1 MLAAIEVRRRKPL
14 ASDLPLAFA
23 LPAGNAFYRI
33 APRARRDEGGE
44 FSTRQPAFLEV
55 SRRRK
60 AIADAGRLV
69 GPHHRFLLARE
80 LQRVAPAA
88 AVAFV
93 DLLPDLGADHRAEHG
108 ADDDRYRA
116 VFLVGGAR
124 TDYAAD
130 RAAEHRADCSAIT
143 SALDDAVILVP
154 LLAGVADVIGV
165 VLLPPA
171 MCRRP
176 GRWIRRRGNGSE
188 SERHQRDDRKARR
201 FHAASFL

>member
-108 ADDDRYRA
+108 ADDDRDRA

-130 RAAEHRADCSAIT
+130 RAAQHRADCSAV
-143 SALDDAVILVP
+143 AAAFDHAVVLIP
-154 LLAGVADVIGV
+154 FLAGVADIVRV
-165 VLLPPA
+165 VFLAPA
-171 MCRRP
+171 VGRCP
-176 GRWIRRRGNGSE
+176 GRWVSGRRHRKKA
-188 SERHQRDDRKARR
+188 ERQEDNECE
-201 FHAASFL
+201 AS